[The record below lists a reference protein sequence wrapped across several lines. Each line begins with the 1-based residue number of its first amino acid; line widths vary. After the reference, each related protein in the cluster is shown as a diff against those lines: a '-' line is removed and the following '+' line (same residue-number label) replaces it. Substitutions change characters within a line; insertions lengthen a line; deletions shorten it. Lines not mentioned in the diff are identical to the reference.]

1 MLAIPLCALL
11 VAALGAPTVAQS
23 RWLSD
28 YYTATGGAFVQVSSQ
43 ERWLEVIEVYTLPF
57 DPSWRSE
64 VAQANNSSVK
74 RYFPSET
81 QRPGYRKA
89 TTEERERRNSDLI
102 QDLKATSDKPMPLTV
117 MRAWDGV
124 SKAEVV
130 LTFGKGQRATLQRF
144 KTGKPLR
151 ALIGLAAPGEDFQIG
166 RPTVQSI
173 TASSNPPSDFAA
185 ASDAPTSVHE
195 ISFGEVDPSTH
206 HVPIAISV
214 EKDPTPG
221 SGVISLTCMFS
232 RDATAMEIGYPW
244 YVEFRLFELDKDGK
258 RTREVDFTGENSL
271 VSVPKRSV
279 DGSLSFEDRFRAIA
293 YGRIKVKSPQPWGY
307 EAEPVRWFGVAPK
320 SKLKATANAPSSQ
333 PAPAAPHASPQS
345 GAESTPTLPPEP
357 STPEVPD

>member
-1 MLAIPLCALL
+1 
-11 VAALGAPTVAQS
+11 
-23 RWLSD
+23 
-28 YYTATGGAFVQVSSQ
+28 
-43 ERWLEVIEVYTLPF
+43 
-57 DPSWRSE
+57 
-64 VAQANNSSVK
+64 
-74 RYFPSET
+74 
-81 QRPGYRKA
+81 
-89 TTEERERRNSDLI
+89 
-102 QDLKATSDKPMPLTV
+102 
-117 MRAWDGV
+117 
-124 SKAEVV
+124 
-130 LTFGKGQRATLQRF
+130 
-144 KTGKPLR
+144 
-151 ALIGLAAPGEDFQIG
+151 
-166 RPTVQSI
+166 
-173 TASSNPPSDFAA
+173 
-185 ASDAPTSVHE
+185 
-195 ISFGEVDPSTH
+195 
-206 HVPIAISV
+206 
-214 EKDPTPG
+214 
-221 SGVISLTCMFS
+221 MFS